1 YAITQPVFDLRLL
14 EAFLKRVEQFRLPV
28 IAGIWPLISLRNA
41 EFMRNDLRVFVPDD
55 ILLRM
60 QQADTPELARAEGVK
75 IAQEM
80 LIAAR
85 DMVQGVQVSA
95 PSGRFEAALTVME
108 SVLPNRREQTV
119 KSTVIESQGKVRK
132 EAEQGVNL
140 GKL

>member
-1 YAITQPVFDLRLL
+1 
-14 EAFLKRVEQFRLPV
+14 
-28 IAGIWPLISLRNA
+28 
-41 EFMRNDLRVFVPDD
+41 MRNDLRVFVPDD
-55 ILLRM
+55 ILRRM
-60 QQADTPELARAEGVK
+60 QHADTPELARAEGVK

-108 SVLPNRREQTV
+108 SVLPN
-119 KSTVIESQGKVRK
+119 KSRKAVEPTGVGSTAKVRP

>member
-1 YAITQPVFDLRLL
+1 
-14 EAFLKRVEQFRLPV
+14 V
-28 IAGIWPLISLRNA
+28 IAGIWPLVSLRNA

-60 QQADTPELARAEGVK
+60 QHADTPELARAEGVK

-80 LIAAR
+80 LTEAR
-85 DMVQGVQVSA
+85 NMVQGVQVSA

-108 SVLPNRREQTV
+108 SVLPNRSKKFVEPTAVGANGNVRQ
-119 KSTVIESQGKVRK
+119 ESER
-132 EAEQGVNL
+132 GVNL

>member
-1 YAITQPVFDLRLL
+1 AR
-14 EAFLKRVEQFRLPV
+14 
-28 IAGIWPLISLRNA
+28 IWPLVSLRNA
-41 EFMRNDLRVFVPDD
+41 EFMRNDLRVFVPDE

-108 SVLPNRREQTV
+108 SVLPK
-119 KSTVIESQGKVRK
+119 KSEKNVEPTAAVSTAKVRQ